1 MKKGK
6 TIIIII
12 LVILGVLIIDT
23 AQALIFNNSP
33 IIKVREHYNGGNL
46 YCKDKGIL
54 VDTYTCSTGKK
65 YTTFKGGSY
74 SCSDYEVIAVDYVIV
89 DTTKDIKDFTCAEML
104 EEIYED
110 SQYTYYLPCLKSKYI
125 KVRYNGG
132 IETTLKDALKRGIVQ
147 IGDLDK
153 FEIDY
158 IKYAK

>member
-12 LVILGVLIIDT
+12 LVIFGVLIIDT

-33 IIKVREHYNGGNL
+33 IIKIRENYNGGNL

-54 VDTYTCSTGKK
+54 VDTYTCGNGKK

-74 SCSDYEVIAVDYVIV
+74 TCSVYSDYVIV
-89 DTTKDIKDFTCAEML
+89 DTTKDMKDFACAEAL
-104 EEIYED
+104 EEIYKD
-110 SQYTYYLPCLKSKYI
+110 SQYTYYLPCMKSKYI

-132 IETTLKDALKRGIVQ
+132 QETTLEDALKRGIVQ